1 MNPDSSCPL
10 MRSPRKRAAA
20 NRRTDTIQAAFPSG
34 LAKPALRALAG
45 AGCTRLEDLQHISE
59 SELAALHGMG
69 PKALSLLRTA
79 MRARGLKFIR
89 ER

>member
-10 MRSPRKRAAA
+10 IRSPHKRAAA
-20 NRRTDTIQAAFPSG
+20 NRRTDAIQAAFPAG

-45 AGCTRLEDLQHISE
+45 AGCTRLEDLSRLSE
-59 SELAALHGMG
+59 SELATLHGMG

-79 MRARGLKFIR
+79 MRERGLKFAR
-89 ER
+89 ET

>member
-20 NRRTDTIQAAFPSG
+20 NRRTEAIQAAFPAG
-34 LAKPALRALAG
+34 LAKPALRALAA
-45 AGCTRLEDLQHISE
+45 AGCTRLDDLQRISE

-69 PKALSLLRTA
+69 PKALGLLRTA
-79 MRARGLKFIR
+79 MRERGLKFAR
-89 ER
+89 ED

>member
-20 NRRTDTIQAAFPSG
+20 NRRTEAIQAAFPAG
-34 LAKPALRALAG
+34 LARPALRALAA
-45 AGCTRLEDLQHISE
+45 AGCTGLDDLQRISE

-69 PKALSLLRTA
+69 PKALSLLRSE
-79 MRARGLKFIR
+79 MREHGLKFAG
-89 ER
+89 EG